1 MAALDGFVPWTQT
14 VAPTPLPS
22 LTTNAPGAS
31 PPVWDEITFPEVIQ
45 MEEVHLFCAQDSH
58 AATDRGGRNLWA
70 LQKNQRPLHPRAD
83 SYDVTGMTTGTD
95 KLTTSWQKW
104 VGYGAHANGSPTSLS
119 TLMNRLPYDRLM
131 HCSAPGAG
139 EQRTDYFGGIAVPDK
154 TIPDEGHQ
162 RLFFQKPS
170 SYLDGFYVPAKGFS
184 FFNVRW
190 PDTSHSGEAAPK
202 PFSYLLLA
210 VWEGCVTGV
219 SSTDNLHPEYHFGNL
234 VDGTVAYGA
243 KCSVG
248 FTRFITISGSTDNVW
263 AASFWQAL
271 TLGRTS
277 QITGKPDKVPVMVS
291 VAVTYANEQVRQ
303 QNNTYEGYDS
313 CRIGGDTTI
322 VVAPAR

>member
-1 MAALDGFVPWTQT
+1 
-14 VAPTPLPS
+14 
-22 LTTNAPGAS
+22 
-31 PPVWDEITFPEVIQ
+31 
-45 MEEVHLFCAQDSH
+45 MEEVHLFCAQDNH
-58 AATDRGGRNLWA
+58 AATNRGGRNRWA
-70 LQKNQRPLHPRAD
+70 LQKNQKPIHPRAD
-83 SYDVTGMTTGTD
+83 NYDVIGMTTGTD
-95 KLTTSWQKW
+95 KLTANWQKW

-131 HCSAPGAG
+131 HCVAPGAG
-139 EQRTDYFGGIAVPDK
+139 EQRTDYFGGIAVPDS
-154 TIPDEGHQ
+154 TNSEGHQ

-190 PDTSHSGEAAPK
+190 PDTSHSGEAAAK

-210 VWEGCVTGV
+210 VWEGCVTGK
-219 SSTDNLHPEYHFGNL
+219 SSTDNLHPEFQFGNL
-234 VDGTVAYGA
+234 VDGSVAYGA

-248 FTRFITISGSTDNVW
+248 FTGFITISGTTDNVW
-263 AASFWQAL
+263 ATSFWQAL

-303 QNNTYEGYDS
+303 QNNNAYEGYDS